1 MTLTQIDKHS
11 AEIYETDIPDLVHM
25 TGPLSYDYMFDAN
38 RQNFDLFIKAAWRDE
53 ANYFGYPQATL
64 ALDGQ
69 RLIGLE
75 IGHSG
80 ADRERLKAGTTN
92 TVLSL
97 AERGAMDPEALGQLV
112 ERADKASYLNPYVP
126 TDAYYLLA
134 LATPVANRGQRI
146 GALLMEN
153 LITRARQAGHRE
165 VHLDVLSNNPAVNF
179 YQAHGFVCMAETIAP
194 IPCREHSV
202 PMEMRMVLPL

>member
-11 AEIYETDIPDLVHM
+11 AEIYETDIPGLVHM

-153 LITRARQAGHRE
+153 LITRARQAGYRE